1 MFILSKILLVLSLIR
16 QKKKLLYED
25 ESVNVSLLEI
35 TFSLFQS

>member
-1 MFILSKILLVLSLIR
+1 MFILSKILLALSLIR
-16 QKKKLLYED
+16 QKKNLLYED